1 MRTTLYE
8 KVFIDGFHKP
18 SYVVAT
24 LTLDAL
30 PPVDRLRG
38 AIERTLERHPRL
50 RSLVRYRWGVPV
62 ELKPVRV
69 LDWFERGGVR
79 ELPPGD
85 LHAFEER
92 LLGTPLDMRWELPLE
107 VYAARSPARLVLK
120 VHHAVF
126 DATSGFGL
134 LRDFAQALA
143 GEAFAPRA
151 ARKSTPAK
159 RGLTW
164 LRGVQLR
171 PRVPAVSLLA
181 DYQPQGPLP
190 REPVV
195 FLERS
200 LPHAQVARHARALGV
215 TVSQLIA
222 SALLSAMN
230 AYNTAHFEAPPEDV
244 GMMFVRARPR
254 LGAASAS
261 FQADTCVVSVPRR
274 QIVRAHH
281 PDTLAELQ
289 RAARATGHNDVAL
302 AALYLDRKIRGRD
315 TRPSRQTSLHV
326 TLSDVTSF
334 GRTLRPGGVLGL
346 RDLRIRSS
354 PTSFDHAGMMVS
366 RFADELRFVVIA
378 HRRALDLDA
387 LLTATLA
394 LLEPGS

>member
-30 PPVDRLRG
+30 PPAERLRV

-62 ELKPVRV
+62 ELIPLPGAACVRQ
-69 LDWFERGGVR
+69 
-79 ELPPGD
+79 LPPGD
-85 LHAFEER
+85 LQAFEER
-92 LLGTPLDMRWELPLE
+92 LLGTPLDMRRELPLE
-107 VYAARSPARLVLK
+107 VYTASSPPRLVLK

-126 DATSGFGL
+126 DASSGFGL

-143 GEAFAPRA
+143 GEAFAPYPER
-151 ARKSTPAK
+151 RSTPAK
-159 RGLTW
+159 RALTW

-171 PRVPAVSLLA
+171 PRVPAVSLVS
-181 DYQPQGPLP
+181 DYRPQGPLP
-190 REPVV
+190 REPVS

-200 LPHAQVARHARALGV
+200 LPHAQVARYARSLGV
-215 TVSQLIA
+215 TASQLIA

-230 AYNTAHFEAPPEDV
+230 AYNTARSGSPPEEV

-261 FQADTCVVSVPRR
+261 FRADTCVVSAPRR
-274 QIVRAHH
+274 QLLRTHH
-281 PDTLAELQ
+281 PDTLAELSL
-289 RAARATGHNDVAL
+289 AARATGHNDVAL
-302 AALYLDRKIRGRD
+302 AALYLHRKVRGRD
-315 TRPSRQTSLHV
+315 TRASHQRSLHV

-378 HRRALDLDA
+378 HRGALDLEA
-387 LLTATLA
+387 LLSATLER
-394 LLEPGS
+394 LEPGP

>member
-30 PPVDRLRG
+30 PPADRLRE

-62 ELKPVRV
+62 ELRPVRV
-69 LDWFERGGVR
+69 SEWVERGGVQ
-79 ELPPGD
+79 ELPPGV
-85 LHAFEER
+85 LQAFEQR
-92 LLGTPLDMRWELPLE
+92 LLSTPLDMRWELPLE
-107 VYAARSPARLVLK
+107 VYAASSPAQLVLK

-159 RGLTW
+159 RALTW

-171 PRVPAVSLLA
+171 PRVPAVSLLC

-200 LPHAQVARHARALGV
+200 VPHAQVARHARALGV

-230 AYNTAHFEAPPEDV
+230 AYNSAHFEAPPEEV
-244 GMMFVRARPR
+244 GMMFVRARPG

-261 FQADTCVVSVPRR
+261 FRADTCVVSVPRR

-315 TRPSRQTSLHV
+315 TRPSRQASLHV

-334 GRTLRPGGVLGL
+334 GRTLRPGGILGL
-346 RDLRIRSS
+346 RDLRVRSS

-366 RFADELRFVVIA
+366 RFADERT
-378 HRRALDLDA
+378 RR
-387 LLTATLA
+387 
-394 LLEPGS
+394 SR